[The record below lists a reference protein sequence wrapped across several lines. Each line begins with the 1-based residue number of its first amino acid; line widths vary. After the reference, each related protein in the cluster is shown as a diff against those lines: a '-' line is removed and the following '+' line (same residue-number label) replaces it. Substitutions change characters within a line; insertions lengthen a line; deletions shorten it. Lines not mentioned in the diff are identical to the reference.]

1 MQNNYLIQK
10 KLYFQSYQLKLLV
23 LLGCLL
29 ILLMSTVP
37 VRSESKPFVAPLI
50 QASKTRAELVQS
62 VQKSVVHI
70 KVEQKLANVM
80 RPFQNQPRQ
89 EGSGSGAIVRSDGYI
104 LTNHHVVGTADK
116 ITVQLYDGQ
125 ELKARLVG
133 TDPATD
139 ISVIK
144 IEGKDMPV
152 LPMGDSDNILVGESV
167 IAIGNPFGLSHT
179 VTFGI
184 VSAKGRAGIG
194 IAEYEDFIQTDAA
207 INPGNSGGPLVDL
220 EGKIVGI
227 NTAIFSRSGGYQGI
241 GFAVPINM
249 ARRVM
254 TELIESGQVSRG
266 WLGVGIQDMTPEL
279 AKAFGLDRVKGSL
292 VTGVMPGTPAE
303 KVGLQKGDIILHLN
317 GNIVENSNGLRNIVA
332 EARADAKVDLGLVR
346 NKVPMTLSVRL
357 DERPKQPRQADVNS
371 SNKLPSPELGF
382 TVQGL
387 TPEMAQRLG
396 YETIQSGIVITAV
409 KPDSPAFNGG
419 LRAGMMIVEMNR
431 QSINSMDDFQ
441 QAARG
446 TSPEDGVLLLVSTPQ
461 NSQYL
466 FLQADQG

>member
-1 MQNNYLIQK
+1 MQNNPLVHRK
-10 KLYFQSYQLKLLV
+10 PDFQSYQLKLLA
-23 LLGCLL
+23 LLGGLL
-29 ILLMSTVP
+29 ILLMTTVP
-37 VRSESKPFVAPLI
+37 AWSESKQFMDPFI
-50 QASKTRAELVQS
+50 QASKARAELVQS
-62 VQKSVVHI
+62 AQKSVVHI
-70 KVEQKLANVM
+70 KVERKLVNVM
-80 RPFQNQPRQ
+80 GPFQNQPRQ

-104 LTNHHVVGTADK
+104 LTNHHVVGEADK

-125 ELKARLVG
+125 ELKARLIG

-144 IEGKDMPV
+144 IEGTNMPV
-152 LPMGDSDNILVGESV
+152 LQMGDSDNILVGESV
-167 IAIGNPFGLSHT
+167 IAIGNPFGLSRT

-184 VSAKGRAGIG
+184 VSAKGRTGMG

-220 EGKIVGI
+220 EGKIVGV

-249 ARRVM
+249 ALRVM
-254 TELIESGQVSRG
+254 TELIENGQVSRG

-279 AKAFGLDRVKGSL
+279 AKAFGLDQAKGSL

-303 KVGLQKGDIILHLN
+303 KAGLQKGDAILRLN
-317 GNIVENSNGLRNIVA
+317 GSTIENSNGLRNLIA
-332 EARADAKVDLGLVR
+332 EARADAKVDLDLVR

-357 DERPKQPRQADVNS
+357 DERPKQSGQADANS
-371 SNKLPSPELGF
+371 ATKSPSPELGF
-382 TVQGL
+382 AVQEL

-396 YETIQSGIVITAV
+396 YKTIQSGIVITAI

-431 QSINSMDDFQ
+431 QSINSMADFQ
-441 QAARG
+441 RAALDIS
-446 TSPEDGVLLLVSTPQ
+446 TEDGVLLLVSTPQ
-461 NSQYL
+461 GSQYL
-466 FLQADQG
+466 FLQAD

>member
-1 MQNNYLIQK
+1 MQNHFLVRGK
-10 KLYFQSYQLKLLV
+10 RVFQSYQLKLLAS
-23 LLGCLL
+23 LGGLL
-29 ILLMSTVP
+29 ILLMTTGP
-37 VRSESKPFVAPLI
+37 AWPESKPFMDPLI
-50 QASKTRAELVQS
+50 QASKARAELVQS

-70 KVEQKLANVM
+70 KVEQKLVNVM
-80 RPFQNQPRQ
+80 GPFQNQPRQ

-104 LTNHHVVGTADK
+104 LTNHHVVGEADK

-125 ELKARLVG
+125 ELKARLIG

-184 VSAKGRAGIG
+184 VSAKGRTGMG

-220 EGKIVGI
+220 EGEIVGV

-254 TELIESGQVSRG
+254 TELMENGQVSRG

-279 AKAFGLDRVKGSL
+279 AKAFGLDQAKGSL

-303 KVGLQKGDIILHLN
+303 KAGLQKGDVILRLN
-317 GNIVENSNGLRNIVA
+317 RNTIENSNGLRNLVA
-332 EARADAKVDLGLVR
+332 EARADAKVDLDLVR

-357 DERPKQPRQADVNS
+357 DERPKQPGKADVHS
-371 SNKLPSPELGF
+371 STKSPGPELGF
-382 TVQGL
+382 AVQEL

-396 YETIQSGIVITAV
+396 YEAIQSGIVITAV

-431 QSINSMDDFQ
+431 QSINSMADFQ
-441 QAARG
+441 RAARDIS
-446 TSPEDGVLLLVSTPQ
+446 TEEGVLLLVSTPQ
-461 NSQYL
+461 GSQYL
-466 FLQADQG
+466 FLQAD

>member
-1 MQNNYLIQK
+1 MQNNSLVHRK
-10 KLYFQSYQLKLLV
+10 PDFQSYQLKLLA
-23 LLGCLL
+23 LLGGLL
-29 ILLMSTVP
+29 ILLMTTVP
-37 VRSESKPFVAPLI
+37 AWSESKQFMDPFI
-50 QASKTRAELVQS
+50 QASKARAELVQS

-70 KVEQKLANVM
+70 KVERKLVNVM
-80 RPFQNQPRQ
+80 GLFQNQPHQ
-89 EGSGSGAIVRSDGYI
+89 EGFGSGAIVRSDGYI
-104 LTNHHVVGTADK
+104 LTNHHVVGEADK

-125 ELKARLVG
+125 ELKARLIG

-144 IEGKDMPV
+144 IEGKDMPI
-152 LPMGDSDNILVGESV
+152 LQMGDSDNILVGESV

-184 VSAKGRAGIG
+184 VSAKGRTGMG

-220 EGKIVGI
+220 EGKIVGV

-266 WLGVGIQDMTPEL
+266 WLGVGIQDMTPDL
-279 AKAFGLDRVKGSL
+279 AKAFGLDQVKGSL

-303 KVGLQKGDIILHLN
+303 KAGLQKGDAILRLN
-317 GNIVENSNGLRNIVA
+317 GSTIENSNGLRNLIA
-332 EARADAKVDLGLVR
+332 EARTDAKVDLDLVR

-357 DERPKQPRQADVNS
+357 DERPKQSGQADANS
-371 SNKLPSPELGF
+371 STKSPSPELGF
-382 TVQGL
+382 AVQEL

-396 YETIQSGIVITAV
+396 YETTQSGIVITVV
-409 KPDSPAFNGG
+409 KPDSPAFNVG

-431 QSINSMDDFQ
+431 QSINSMADFQ
-441 QAARG
+441 RGARDIS
-446 TSPEDGVLLLVSTPQ
+446 TEEGVLLLVSTPQ
-461 NSQYL
+461 GSRYL
-466 FLQADQG
+466 FLQAD

>member
-1 MQNNYLIQK
+1 MQNNPLVHRK
-10 KLYFQSYQLKLLV
+10 PDFQSYQLKLLA
-23 LLGCLL
+23 LLGGLL
-29 ILLMSTVP
+29 ILLMTTVP
-37 VRSESKPFVAPLI
+37 AWSESKQFMNPFI
-50 QASKTRAELVQS
+50 QASKARAELVQS

-70 KVEQKLANVM
+70 KVEQKLVNVM
-80 RPFQNQPRQ
+80 GPFQNQPRQ

-104 LTNHHVVGTADK
+104 LTNHHVVGEADK

-125 ELKARLVG
+125 ELKARLIG

-144 IEGKDMPV
+144 IEGKDMPI
-152 LPMGDSDNILVGESV
+152 LQMGDSDNILVGESV

-184 VSAKGRAGIG
+184 VSAKGRTGMG

-220 EGKIVGI
+220 EGKIVGV

-249 ARRVM
+249 ALRVM
-254 TELIESGQVSRG
+254 TELIENGQVSRG

-279 AKAFGLDRVKGSL
+279 AKAFGLDQAKGSL

-303 KVGLQKGDIILHLN
+303 KAGLQKGDAILRLN
-317 GNIVENSNGLRNIVA
+317 GSTIENSNGLRNLIA
-332 EARADAKVDLGLVR
+332 EARADAKVDLDLVR

-357 DERPKQPRQADVNS
+357 DERPNQSGKADANS
-371 SNKLPSPELGF
+371 ATKSPSPELGF
-382 TVQGL
+382 AVQEL

-396 YETIQSGIVITAV
+396 YETTQSGIVITVV

-431 QSINSMDDFQ
+431 QSINSMADFQ
-441 QAARG
+441 RG
-446 TSPEDGVLLLVSTPQ
+446 TRDISTEDGVLLLVRTPQ
-461 NSQYL
+461 GSRYL
-466 FLQADQG
+466 FLQAD

>member
-1 MQNNYLIQK
+1 MQNNSLVHRK
-10 KLYFQSYQLKLLV
+10 PDFQSYQLKLLA
-23 LLGCLL
+23 LLGGLL
-29 ILLMSTVP
+29 ILLMTTVP
-37 VRSESKPFVAPLI
+37 AWSESKQFMDPFI
-50 QASKTRAELVQS
+50 QASKARAELVQS

-70 KVEQKLANVM
+70 KVERKLVNVM
-80 RPFQNQPRQ
+80 GLFQNQPYQ
-89 EGSGSGAIVRSDGYI
+89 EGFGSGAIVRSDGYI
-104 LTNHHVVGTADK
+104 LTNHHVVSEADK

-125 ELKARLVG
+125 ELKARLIG

-144 IEGKDMPV
+144 IEGKDMPI
-152 LPMGDSDNILVGESV
+152 LQMGDSDNILVGESV

-184 VSAKGRAGIG
+184 VSAKGRTGMG

-220 EGKIVGI
+220 EGKIVGV

-266 WLGVGIQDMTPEL
+266 WLGVGIQDMTPDL
-279 AKAFGLDRVKGSL
+279 AKAFGLDQVKGSL

-303 KVGLQKGDIILHLN
+303 KAGLQKGDAILRLN
-317 GNIVENSNGLRNIVA
+317 GSTIENSNGLRNLIA
-332 EARADAKVDLGLVR
+332 EARTDAKVDLDLVR
-346 NKVPMTLSVRL
+346 NQVPMTLSVRL
-357 DERPKQPRQADVNS
+357 DERPKQSGQADANS
-371 SNKLPSPELGF
+371 STKSPSPELGF
-382 TVQGL
+382 AVQEL

-396 YETIQSGIVITAV
+396 YETTQSGIVITVV
-409 KPDSPAFNGG
+409 KPDSPAFNVG

-431 QSINSMDDFQ
+431 QSINSMADFQ
-441 QAARG
+441 RG
-446 TSPEDGVLLLVSTPQ
+446 TRDISTEDGVLLLVSTPQ
-461 NSQYL
+461 GSRYL
-466 FLQADQG
+466 FLQAD

>member
-1 MQNNYLIQK
+1 MQNHFLVRG
-10 KLYFQSYQLKLLV
+10 KLVFQSYQLKLLAS
-23 LLGCLL
+23 LGGLL
-29 ILLMSTVP
+29 ILLMTTGLAW
-37 VRSESKPFVAPLI
+37 SESKPFMDPLI
-50 QASKTRAELVQS
+50 QASKARAELVQS

-70 KVEQKLANVM
+70 KVEQKLVNV
-80 RPFQNQPRQ
+80 RGPFQNRPRQ

-104 LTNHHVVGTADK
+104 LTNHHVVGEADK

-125 ELKARLVG
+125 ELKARLIG

-144 IEGKDMPV
+144 IEGTDMPV
-152 LPMGDSDNILVGESV
+152 LQMGDSDNILVGESV

-184 VSAKGRAGIG
+184 VSAKGRTGMG

-220 EGKIVGI
+220 EGKIVGV

-254 TELIESGQVSRG
+254 NELIETGQVSRG
-266 WLGVGIQDMTPEL
+266 WLGVGIQDMTLEL
-279 AKAFGLDRVKGSL
+279 AKAFGLDQAKGSL

-303 KVGLQKGDIILHLN
+303 KAGLQKGDVILRLN
-317 GNIVENSNGLRNIVA
+317 GNTIENSNGLRNLVA
-332 EARADAKVDLGLVR
+332 EARADAKVDLDLVR

-357 DERPKQPRQADVNS
+357 DERPKQPGQADVYS
-371 SNKLPSPELGF
+371 STKSPSPELGF
-382 TVQGL
+382 AVQEL

-396 YETIQSGIVITAV
+396 YEAIQSGIVITAV

-431 QSINSMDDFQ
+431 QSINSMADFQ
-441 QAARG
+441 RAARDIS
-446 TSPEDGVLLLVSTPQ
+446 TEDGVLLLVSTPQ
-461 NSQYL
+461 GSQYL
-466 FLQADQG
+466 FLQAD

>member
-1 MQNNYLIQK
+1 MD
-10 KLYFQSYQLKLLV
+10 
-23 LLGCLL
+23 
-29 ILLMSTVP
+29 
-37 VRSESKPFVAPLI
+37 PLI
-50 QASKTRAELVQS
+50 QASKARAELVQS

-70 KVEQKLANVM
+70 KVEQKLVNV
-80 RPFQNQPRQ
+80 RGPFQNRPRQ

-104 LTNHHVVGTADK
+104 LTNHHVVGEADK

-125 ELKARLVG
+125 ELKARLIG

-144 IEGKDMPV
+144 IEGTDMPV
-152 LPMGDSDNILVGESV
+152 LQMGDSDNILVGESV

-184 VSAKGRAGIG
+184 VSAKGRTGMG

-220 EGKIVGI
+220 EGKIVGV

-254 TELIESGQVSRG
+254 NELIENGQVSRG

-279 AKAFGLDRVKGSL
+279 AKAFGLDQAKGSL

-303 KVGLQKGDIILHLN
+303 KAGLQKGDVILRLN
-317 GNIVENSNGLRNIVA
+317 GSTIENSNGLRNLVA
-332 EARADAKVDLGLVR
+332 EARADAKVDLDLVR

-357 DERPKQPRQADVNS
+357 DERPKQPRQADVHS
-371 SNKLPSPELGF
+371 STRSPSTELGF
-382 TVQGL
+382 AVQEL
-387 TPEMAQRLG
+387 TPELAQRLG
-396 YETIQSGIVITAV
+396 YETIRSGIVITAV

-431 QSINSMDDFQ
+431 QSINSMADFQ
-441 QAARG
+441 RAALDIS
-446 TSPEDGVLLLVSTPQ
+446 TEDGVLLLVSTPQ
-461 NSQYL
+461 GSQYL
-466 FLQADQG
+466 FLQAD

>member
-1 MQNNYLIQK
+1 MQNHFLVHR
-10 KLYFQSYQLKLLV
+10 KLVLRSYQLKLLA
-23 LLGCLL
+23 LQGGLL
-29 ILLMSTVP
+29 ILLMTTAP
-37 VRSESKPFVAPLI
+37 AWSESKSFMDPLI
-50 QASKTRAELVQS
+50 QASKARAELVQS

-70 KVEQKLANVM
+70 KVEQKLVNVM
-80 RPFQNQPRQ
+80 GPFQNQPHQ

-104 LTNHHVVGTADK
+104 LTNHHVVGEADK

-125 ELKARLVG
+125 ELKAYLVG

-144 IEGKDMPV
+144 IEGKNMPV
-152 LPMGDSDNILVGESV
+152 LQMGDSDNILVGESV

-184 VSAKGRAGIG
+184 VSAKGRTGMG

-220 EGKIVGI
+220 EGKIVGV

-254 TELIESGQVSRG
+254 TELIENGQVSRG
-266 WLGVGIQDMTPEL
+266 WLGVGIQDMTSEL
-279 AKAFGLDRVKGSL
+279 AKAFGLDQAKGSL

-303 KVGLQKGDIILHLN
+303 KAGLQKGDVILRLN
-317 GNIVENSNGLRNIVA
+317 GSTIENSNGLRNLVA
-332 EARADAKVDLGLVR
+332 EARADAKVDLDLVR
-346 NKVPMTLSVRL
+346 NKVLMTLSLRL
-357 DERPKQPRQADVNS
+357 DERPKQPGQADVHS
-371 SNKLPSPELGF
+371 STKSPSPELGF
-382 TVQGL
+382 AVQEL

-396 YETIQSGIVITAV
+396 YETTQSGIVITDV
-409 KPDSPAFNGG
+409 KPDSPSFNKG

-431 QSINSMDDFQ
+431 QSINSVADFQ
-441 QAARG
+441 RAARDAS
-446 TSPEDGVLLLVSTPQ
+446 TEDGILLLVSTPQ
-461 NSQYL
+461 GSQYL
-466 FLQADQG
+466 FLQAD

>member
-1 MQNNYLIQK
+1 MQNHFLVHG
-10 KLYFQSYQLKLLV
+10 KLVFRSYQLKLLA
-23 LLGCLL
+23 LLGGLL
-29 ILLMSTVP
+29 ILLMTTAP
-37 VRSESKPFVAPLI
+37 AWSENKPFMDPLI
-50 QASKTRAELVQS
+50 QASKARAELVQS
-62 VQKSVVHI
+62 VQQSVVHI
-70 KVEQKLANVM
+70 KVEQKLVNV
-80 RPFQNQPRQ
+80 RGPFQNRPRQ

-104 LTNHHVVGTADK
+104 LTNHHVVGEANK

-125 ELKARLVG
+125 ELKARLIG

-144 IEGKDMPV
+144 IEGTDMPV
-152 LPMGDSDNILVGESV
+152 LQMGDSDNILVGESV

-184 VSAKGRAGIG
+184 VSAKGRTGMG

-220 EGKIVGI
+220 EGKIVGV

-254 TELIESGQVSRG
+254 NELIETGQVSRG

-279 AKAFGLDRVKGSL
+279 AKAFGLDQAKGSL

-303 KVGLQKGDIILHLN
+303 KAGLQKGDVILRLN
-317 GNIVENSNGLRNIVA
+317 GNTIENSNGLRNLVA
-332 EARADAKVDLGLVR
+332 EARADAKVDLDLVR

-357 DERPKQPRQADVNS
+357 DERPKQPGQADVHS
-371 SNKLPSPELGF
+371 STKSPSPELGF
-382 TVQGL
+382 AVQEL

-431 QSINSMDDFQ
+431 QSINSVADFQ
-441 QAARG
+441 RAARDAS
-446 TSPEDGVLLLVSTPQ
+446 TEDGILLLVSTPQ
-461 NSQYL
+461 GSQYL
-466 FLQADQG
+466 FLQAD

>member
-1 MQNNYLIQK
+1 MQNNSLVHR
-10 KLYFQSYQLKLLV
+10 KLGFQSYLLKLFT
-23 LLGCLL
+23 LLGGLL
-29 ILLMSTVP
+29 ILLMTTVP
-37 VRSESKPFVAPLI
+37 AWSESKPFMDPLI
-50 QASKTRAELVQS
+50 QASKARAELVQS

-70 KVEQKLANVM
+70 KVEQKLVNVM
-80 RPFQNQPRQ
+80 GPFQNQPHQ

-104 LTNHHVVGTADK
+104 LTNHHVVGEADK

-125 ELKARLVG
+125 ELKAYLNG

-144 IEGKDMPV
+144 IEGKNMPV
-152 LPMGDSDNILVGESV
+152 LQMGDSDNILVGESV

-184 VSAKGRAGIG
+184 VSAKGRTGMG

-220 EGKIVGI
+220 EGKIVGV

-254 TELIESGQVSRG
+254 TELIENGQVSRG
-266 WLGVGIQDMTPEL
+266 WLGDV
-279 AKAFGLDRVKGSL
+279 
-292 VTGVMPGTPAE
+292 
-303 KVGLQKGDIILHLN
+303 ILRLN
-317 GNIVENSNGLRNIVA
+317 GNTIENSNGLRNLVA
-332 EARADAKVDLGLVR
+332 EARADAKVDLDLVR
-346 NKVPMTLSVRL
+346 NKVLMTLSVRL
-357 DERPKQPRQADVNS
+357 DERPKQPGQADVHS
-371 SNKLPSPELGF
+371 STKSPSPELGF
-382 TVQGL
+382 AVQEL

-396 YETIQSGIVITAV
+396 YETIQSGIVITDV
-409 KPDSPAFNGG
+409 KPDSPSFNKG

-431 QSINSMDDFQ
+431 QSSNSVADFQ
-441 QAARG
+441 RAARDAS
-446 TSPEDGVLLLVSTPQ
+446 TEDGILLLVSTPQ
-461 NSQYL
+461 GSQYL
-466 FLQADQG
+466 FLQAD

>member
-1 MQNNYLIQK
+1 MQNHFLVHR
-10 KLYFQSYQLKLLV
+10 KLVFRSYQLKLLA
-23 LLGCLL
+23 LLGGLL
-29 ILLMSTVP
+29 ILLTTTGP
-37 VRSESKPFVAPLI
+37 AWSESKPFMDPLI
-50 QASKTRAELVQS
+50 QASKARAELVQS

-70 KVEQKLANVM
+70 KVEQKLVNV
-80 RPFQNQPRQ
+80 RGPFQNRPRQ
-89 EGSGSGAIVRSDGYI
+89 EGSGSGAIIRSDGYI
-104 LTNHHVVGTADK
+104 LTNHHVVGEADK

-125 ELKARLVG
+125 ELKARLIG

-144 IEGKDMPV
+144 IEGTDMPV
-152 LPMGDSDNILVGESV
+152 LQMGDSDNILVGESV

-184 VSAKGRAGIG
+184 VSAKGRTGMG

-220 EGKIVGI
+220 EGKIVGV

-254 TELIESGQVSRG
+254 NELIETGQVSRG

-279 AKAFGLDRVKGSL
+279 AKAFGLDQAKGSL

-303 KVGLQKGDIILHLN
+303 KAGLQKGDVILRLN
-317 GNIVENSNGLRNIVA
+317 GSTIENSNGLRNLVA
-332 EARADAKVDLGLVR
+332 EARADAKVDLDLVR

-357 DERPKQPRQADVNS
+357 DERPKQTGQADVNS
-371 SNKLPSPELGF
+371 STKSPSPELGF
-382 TVQGL
+382 AVQEL

-431 QSINSMDDFQ
+431 QSINSMADFQ
-441 QAARG
+441 RATRDIS
-446 TSPEDGVLLLVSTPQ
+446 TEDGVLLLVSTPQ
-461 NSQYL
+461 GSQYL
-466 FLQADQG
+466 FLQAD

>member
-1 MQNNYLIQK
+1 
-10 KLYFQSYQLKLLV
+10 
-23 LLGCLL
+23 
-29 ILLMSTVP
+29 
-37 VRSESKPFVAPLI
+37 
-50 QASKTRAELVQS
+50 
-62 VQKSVVHI
+62 
-70 KVEQKLANVM
+70 
-80 RPFQNQPRQ
+80 
-89 EGSGSGAIVRSDGYI
+89 GSGSGAIVRSDGYI
-104 LTNHHVVGTADK
+104 LTNHHVVGEADK

-125 ELKARLVG
+125 ELKARLIG

-144 IEGKDMPV
+144 IEGTDMPV
-152 LPMGDSDNILVGESV
+152 LQMGDSDNILVGESV

-184 VSAKGRAGIG
+184 VSAKSRTGMG

-220 EGKIVGI
+220 EGKIVGV
-227 NTAIFSRSGGYQGI
+227 NTAIFSRSGGYQGV

-254 TELIESGQVSRG
+254 NELIETGQVSRG

-279 AKAFGLDRVKGSL
+279 AKAFGLDQAKGSL

-303 KVGLQKGDIILHLN
+303 KAGLQKGDVILRLN
-317 GNIVENSNGLRNIVA
+317 GNTIENSNGLRNLVA
-332 EARADAKVDLGLVR
+332 EARADAKVDLDLVR

-357 DERPKQPRQADVNS
+357 DERPKQPGQADVYS
-371 SNKLPSPELGF
+371 STKSPSPELGF
-382 TVQGL
+382 AVQEL

-419 LRAGMMIVEMNR
+419 LRAGMMIAEMNR
-431 QSINSMDDFQ
+431 QSINSMADFQ
-441 QAARG
+441 RAARDIS
-446 TSPEDGVLLLVSTPQ
+446 TEDGVLLLVSTPQ
-461 NSQYL
+461 GSQYL
-466 FLQADQG
+466 FLQTNRG

>member
-1 MQNNYLIQK
+1 MQNNPLVHRK
-10 KLYFQSYQLKLLV
+10 PDFQSYQLKLLA
-23 LLGCLL
+23 LLGGLL
-29 ILLMSTVP
+29 ILLMTTVP
-37 VRSESKPFVAPLI
+37 AWSESKQFMDPFI
-50 QASKTRAELVQS
+50 QASKARAELVQS
-62 VQKSVVHI
+62 AQKSVVHI
-70 KVEQKLANVM
+70 KVERKLVNVM
-80 RPFQNQPRQ
+80 GPFQNQPRQ

-104 LTNHHVVGTADK
+104 LTNHHVVGEADK

-125 ELKARLVG
+125 ELKARLIG

-144 IEGKDMPV
+144 IEGKDMPI
-152 LPMGDSDNILVGESV
+152 LQMGDSDNILVGESV

-184 VSAKGRAGIG
+184 VSAKGRTGMG

-220 EGKIVGI
+220 EGKIVGV

-249 ARRVM
+249 ALRVM
-254 TELIESGQVSRG
+254 TELIENGQVSRG

-279 AKAFGLDRVKGSL
+279 AKAFGLDQAKGSL

-303 KVGLQKGDIILHLN
+303 RAGLQKGDAILRLN
-317 GNIVENSNGLRNIVA
+317 GSTIENSNGLRNLIA
-332 EARADAKVDLGLVR
+332 EARADAKVDLDLVR

-357 DERPKQPRQADVNS
+357 DERPKQSGKADANS
-371 SNKLPSPELGF
+371 ATKSPSPELGF
-382 TVQGL
+382 AVQEL

-396 YETIQSGIVITAV
+396 YETTQSGIVITVV

-431 QSINSMDDFQ
+431 QSINSMADFQ
-441 QAARG
+441 RG
-446 TSPEDGVLLLVSTPQ
+446 TRDISTEDGVLLLVRTPQ
-461 NSQYL
+461 GSRYL
-466 FLQADQG
+466 FLQAD

>member
-1 MQNNYLIQK
+1 MQNNSLVHR
-10 KLYFQSYQLKLLV
+10 KLGFQSYQLKLLA
-23 LLGCLL
+23 LLGGLL
-29 ILLMSTVP
+29 ILLMTTVP
-37 VRSESKPFVAPLI
+37 AWSESKPFMNPLT
-50 QASKTRAELVQS
+50 QASKARAELVQS

-70 KVEQKLANVM
+70 KVEQKLVNV
-80 RPFQNQPRQ
+80 RGPFQNRPRQ
-89 EGSGSGAIVRSDGYI
+89 AGSGSGAIVRSDGYI
-104 LTNHHVVGTADK
+104 LTNHHVVGEADK

-125 ELKARLVG
+125 ELKARLIG

-144 IEGKDMPV
+144 IEGTDMPV
-152 LPMGDSDNILVGESV
+152 LQMGDSDNILVGESV

-184 VSAKGRAGIG
+184 VSAKGRTGMG

-220 EGKIVGI
+220 EGKIVGV

-254 TELIESGQVSRG
+254 NELIETGQVSRG

-279 AKAFGLDRVKGSL
+279 ANAFGLDQAKGSL

-303 KVGLQKGDIILHLN
+303 KAGLQKGDVILRLN
-317 GNIVENSNGLRNIVA
+317 GSTIENSNGLRNLVA
-332 EARADAKVDLGLVR
+332 EARADAKVDLDLVR
-346 NKVPMTLSVRL
+346 DKVPMTLSVRL
-357 DERPKQPRQADVNS
+357 DERPKQTGQADINS
-371 SNKLPSPELGF
+371 STKSPSPELGF
-382 TVQGL
+382 AVQEL

-431 QSINSMDDFQ
+431 QSINSMADFQ
-441 QAARG
+441 RAARDIS
-446 TSPEDGVLLLVSTPQ
+446 TEDGVLLLLSTPQ
-461 NSQYL
+461 GSQYL
-466 FLQADQG
+466 FLQAD

>member
-1 MQNNYLIQK
+1 MQNHFLVHG
-10 KLYFQSYQLKLLV
+10 KLVFRSYQLKLLA
-23 LLGCLL
+23 LLGGLL
-29 ILLMSTVP
+29 ILLMTTAP
-37 VRSESKPFVAPLI
+37 AWSESKPFMDPLI
-50 QASKTRAELVQS
+50 QASKARAELVQS
-62 VQKSVVHI
+62 VQQSVVHI
-70 KVEQKLANVM
+70 KVEQKLVNV
-80 RPFQNQPRQ
+80 RGPFQNRPRQ

-104 LTNHHVVGTADK
+104 LTNHHVVGEADK

-125 ELKARLVG
+125 ELKARLIG

-144 IEGKDMPV
+144 IEGTDMPV
-152 LPMGDSDNILVGESV
+152 LQMGDSDNILVGESV

-184 VSAKGRAGIG
+184 VSAKGRTGMG

-220 EGKIVGI
+220 EGKIVGV

-254 TELIESGQVSRG
+254 NELIENGQVSRG

-279 AKAFGLDRVKGSL
+279 AKAFGLDQAKGSL

-303 KVGLQKGDIILHLN
+303 KAGLQKGDVILRLN
-317 GNIVENSNGLRNIVA
+317 GNTIENSNGLRNLVA
-332 EARADAKVDLGLVR
+332 EARADAKVDLDLVR

-357 DERPKQPRQADVNS
+357 DERPKQPGQADVYS
-371 SNKLPSPELGF
+371 STKSPGPELGF
-382 TVQGL
+382 AVQEL

-431 QSINSMDDFQ
+431 QSINSMADFQ
-441 QAARG
+441 RAARDIS
-446 TSPEDGVLLLVSTPQ
+446 TEDGVLLLVSTPQ
-461 NSQYL
+461 GSQYL
-466 FLQADQG
+466 FLQAD

>member
-1 MQNNYLIQK
+1 MQNHFLVHG
-10 KLYFQSYQLKLLV
+10 KLVFRSYQLKLLAS
-23 LLGCLL
+23 LGGLL
-29 ILLMSTVP
+29 ILLMTTGLAW
-37 VRSESKPFVAPLI
+37 SESKPFMDPLI
-50 QASKTRAELVQS
+50 QASKARAELVQS

-70 KVEQKLANVM
+70 KVEQKLVNV
-80 RPFQNQPRQ
+80 RGPFQNRPRQ

-104 LTNHHVVGTADK
+104 LTNHHVVGEADK

-125 ELKARLVG
+125 ELKARLIG

-144 IEGKDMPV
+144 IEGTDMPV
-152 LPMGDSDNILVGESV
+152 LQMGDSDNILVGESV

-184 VSAKGRAGIG
+184 VSAKGRTGMG

-220 EGKIVGI
+220 EGKIVGV

-254 TELIESGQVSRG
+254 NELIENGQVSRG

-279 AKAFGLDRVKGSL
+279 AKAFGLDQAKGSL

-303 KVGLQKGDIILHLN
+303 KAGLQKGDVILRLN
-317 GNIVENSNGLRNIVA
+317 GNTIENSNGLRNLVA
-332 EARADAKVDLGLVR
+332 EARADAKVDLDLVR

-357 DERPKQPRQADVNS
+357 DERPKQPGQADVNS
-371 SNKLPSPELGF
+371 STKSPSSELGF
-382 TVQGL
+382 AVQEL

-396 YETIQSGIVITAV
+396 YEAIQSGIVITAV

-431 QSINSMDDFQ
+431 QSIKSMADFQ
-441 QAARG
+441 RAARDIS
-446 TSPEDGVLLLVSTPQ
+446 TEDGVLLLVSTPQ
-461 NSQYL
+461 GSQYL
-466 FLQADQG
+466 FLQAD

>member
-1 MQNNYLIQK
+1 MQNNSLVHR
-10 KLYFQSYQLKLLV
+10 KLGFQSYQLKLLA
-23 LLGCLL
+23 LLGGLL
-29 ILLMSTVP
+29 ILLMTTVP
-37 VRSESKPFVAPLI
+37 AWSESKPFMDPLI
-50 QASKTRAELVQS
+50 QASKARAELVQS

-70 KVEQKLANVM
+70 KVEQKLVNVM
-80 RPFQNQPRQ
+80 GPFQNQPRQ

-104 LTNHHVVGTADK
+104 LTNHHVVGEADK

-125 ELKARLVG
+125 ELKARLIG

-152 LPMGDSDNILVGESV
+152 LPMGESDNILVGESV

-184 VSAKGRAGIG
+184 VSAKGRTGMG

-220 EGKIVGI
+220 EGKIVGV

-254 TELIESGQVSRG
+254 NELIENGQVSRG

-279 AKAFGLDRVKGSL
+279 AKVFGLDKAKGSL
-292 VTGVMPGTPAE
+292 VTGVMPSTPAE
-303 KVGLQKGDIILHLN
+303 KAGLQKGDVILRLN
-317 GNIVENSNGLRNIVA
+317 GESIENSNALRNAVA
-332 EARADAKVDLGLVR
+332 DARADATVELELVR
-346 NKVPMTLSVRL
+346 NKVVMMLSVQL
-357 DERPKQPRQADVNS
+357 DERPRQVGEADTNS
-371 SNKLPSPELGF
+371 DNRNSTPELGF
-382 TVQGL
+382 AVQEL
-387 TPEMAQRLG
+387 TPETAQRLG
-396 YETIQSGIVITAV
+396 YQKTESGVVITAV
-409 KPDSPAFNGG
+409 KPESPAFNQG

-431 QSINSMDDFQ
+431 KSINSMADFQ
-441 QAARG
+441 RVVQASSKEEG
-446 TSPEDGVLLLVSTPQ
+446 LLLLVKTPQ
-461 NSQYL
+461 GSQYL
-466 FLQADQG
+466 FLQAD

>member
-1 MQNNYLIQK
+1 MQNNPLVHRK
-10 KLYFQSYQLKLLV
+10 PDFQSYQLKLLA
-23 LLGCLL
+23 LLGGLL
-29 ILLMSTVP
+29 ILLMTTVP
-37 VRSESKPFVAPLI
+37 AWSESKQFMDPFI
-50 QASKTRAELVQS
+50 QASKARAELVQS

-70 KVEQKLANVM
+70 KVERKLVNVM
-80 RPFQNQPRQ
+80 GPFQNQPRQ

-104 LTNHHVVGTADK
+104 LTNHHVVGEADK

-125 ELKARLVG
+125 ELKARLIG

-144 IEGKDMPV
+144 IEGKDMPI
-152 LPMGDSDNILVGESV
+152 LQMGDSDNILVGESV

-184 VSAKGRAGIG
+184 VSAKGRTGMG

-220 EGKIVGI
+220 EGKIVGV

-249 ARRVM
+249 ALRVM
-254 TELIESGQVSRG
+254 TELIENGQVSRG

-279 AKAFGLDRVKGSL
+279 AKAFGLDQAKGSL

-303 KVGLQKGDIILHLN
+303 RAGLQKGDAILRLN
-317 GNIVENSNGLRNIVA
+317 GSTIENSNGLRNLIA
-332 EARADAKVDLGLVR
+332 EARADAKVDLDLVR

-357 DERPKQPRQADVNS
+357 DERPKQSGQADANS
-371 SNKLPSPELGF
+371 ATKSPSPELGF
-382 TVQGL
+382 AVQEL

-396 YETIQSGIVITAV
+396 YETTQSGIVITVV

-431 QSINSMDDFQ
+431 QSINSMADFQ
-441 QAARG
+441 RG
-446 TSPEDGVLLLVSTPQ
+446 TRDISTEDGVLLLVSTPQ
-461 NSQYL
+461 GSRYL
-466 FLQADQG
+466 FLQAD

>member
-1 MQNNYLIQK
+1 MD
-10 KLYFQSYQLKLLV
+10 
-23 LLGCLL
+23 
-29 ILLMSTVP
+29 
-37 VRSESKPFVAPLI
+37 PLI
-50 QASKTRAELVQS
+50 QASKARAELVQS

-70 KVEQKLANVM
+70 KVEQKLVNVM
-80 RPFQNQPRQ
+80 GPFQNQPHQ

-104 LTNHHVVGTADK
+104 LTNHHVVGEADK

-125 ELKARLVG
+125 ELKAYLIG

-144 IEGKDMPV
+144 IEGKNMPV
-152 LPMGDSDNILVGESV
+152 LQMGDSDNILVGESV

-184 VSAKGRAGIG
+184 VSAKGRTGMG

-220 EGKIVGI
+220 EGKIVGV

-254 TELIESGQVSRG
+254 TELIENGQVSRG
-266 WLGVGIQDMTPEL
+266 WLGVGIQDMTSEL
-279 AKAFGLDRVKGSL
+279 AKAFGLDQAKGSL

-303 KVGLQKGDIILHLN
+303 KAGLQKGDVILRLN
-317 GNIVENSNGLRNIVA
+317 GSTIENSNGLRNLVA
-332 EARADAKVDLGLVR
+332 EARADAKVDLDLVR
-346 NKVPMTLSVRL
+346 NKVLMTLSVRL
-357 DERPKQPRQADVNS
+357 DERPKQPGQADVHS
-371 SNKLPSPELGF
+371 STKSPSPELGF
-382 TVQGL
+382 AVQEL

-396 YETIQSGIVITAV
+396 YETIQSGIVITDV
-409 KPDSPAFNGG
+409 KPDSPSFNKG

-431 QSINSMDDFQ
+431 QSINSVADFQ
-441 QAARG
+441 RAARDAS
-446 TSPEDGVLLLVSTPQ
+446 TEDGILLLVSTPQ
-461 NSQYL
+461 GSQYL
-466 FLQADQG
+466 FLQAD

>member
-1 MQNNYLIQK
+1 MN
-10 KLYFQSYQLKLLV
+10 
-23 LLGCLL
+23 
-29 ILLMSTVP
+29 
-37 VRSESKPFVAPLI
+37 PLT
-50 QASKTRAELVQS
+50 QASKARAELVQS

-70 KVEQKLANVM
+70 KVEQKLVNV
-80 RPFQNQPRQ
+80 RGPFQNRPRQ

-104 LTNHHVVGTADK
+104 LTNHHVVGEADK

-125 ELKARLVG
+125 ELKARLIG

-144 IEGKDMPV
+144 IEGTDMPV
-152 LPMGDSDNILVGESV
+152 LQMGDSDNILVGESV

-184 VSAKGRAGIG
+184 VSAKGRTGMG

-220 EGKIVGI
+220 EGKIVGV

-254 TELIESGQVSRG
+254 NELIETGQVSRG

-279 AKAFGLDRVKGSL
+279 AKAFGLDQAKGSL
-292 VTGVMPGTPAE
+292 VTEVMPGTPAE
-303 KVGLQKGDIILHLN
+303 KAGLQKGDVILRLN
-317 GNIVENSNGLRNIVA
+317 GSTIENSNGLRNLIA
-332 EARADAKVDLGLVR
+332 EARADAKVDLDLVR

-357 DERPKQPRQADVNS
+357 DERPKQSGQADANS
-371 SNKLPSPELGF
+371 ATKSPSPELGF
-382 TVQGL
+382 AVQEL

-431 QSINSMDDFQ
+431 QSINSMADFQ
-441 QAARG
+441 RAARDIS
-446 TSPEDGVLLLVSTPQ
+446 TEDGVLLLLSTPQ
-461 NSQYL
+461 GSQYL
-466 FLQADQG
+466 FLQAD

>member
-1 MQNNYLIQK
+1 
-10 KLYFQSYQLKLLV
+10 
-23 LLGCLL
+23 
-29 ILLMSTVP
+29 
-37 VRSESKPFVAPLI
+37 
-50 QASKTRAELVQS
+50 
-62 VQKSVVHI
+62 VVHI
-70 KVEQKLANVM
+70 KVEQKLVNV
-80 RPFQNQPRQ
+80 RGPFQNRPRQ

-104 LTNHHVVGTADK
+104 LTNHHVVGEADK

-125 ELKARLVG
+125 ELKARLIG

-144 IEGKDMPV
+144 IEGTDMPV
-152 LPMGDSDNILVGESV
+152 LQMGDSDNILVGESV

-184 VSAKGRAGIG
+184 VSAKGRTGMG

-220 EGKIVGI
+220 EGKIVGV

-254 TELIESGQVSRG
+254 NELIETGQVSRG

-279 AKAFGLDRVKGSL
+279 AKAFGLDQAKGSL

-303 KVGLQKGDIILHLN
+303 KAGLQKGDVILRLN
-317 GNIVENSNGLRNIVA
+317 GNTIENSNGLRNLVA
-332 EARADAKVDLGLVR
+332 EARADAKVDLDLVR

-357 DERPKQPRQADVNS
+357 DERPKQPGQADVYS
-371 SNKLPSPELGF
+371 STKSPSPELGF
-382 TVQGL
+382 AVQEL

-431 QSINSMDDFQ
+431 QSINSMADFQ
-441 QAARG
+441 RAARDIS
-446 TSPEDGVLLLVSTPQ
+446 TEDGVLLLVSTPQ
-461 NSQYL
+461 GSQYL
-466 FLQADQG
+466 FLQAD

>member
-1 MQNNYLIQK
+1 MQNNSLVHRK
-10 KLYFQSYQLKLLV
+10 PDFQSYQLKLLA
-23 LLGCLL
+23 LLGGLL
-29 ILLMSTVP
+29 ILLMTTVP
-37 VRSESKPFVAPLI
+37 AWSESKQFMDPFI
-50 QASKTRAELVQS
+50 QASKARAELVQS

-70 KVEQKLANVM
+70 KVERKLVNVM
-80 RPFQNQPRQ
+80 GHFQNQPHQ
-89 EGSGSGAIVRSDGYI
+89 EGFGSGAIVRSDGYI
-104 LTNHHVVGTADK
+104 LTNHHVVGEADK

-125 ELKARLVG
+125 ELKARLIG

-144 IEGKDMPV
+144 IEGKDMPI
-152 LPMGDSDNILVGESV
+152 LQMGDSDNILVGESV

-184 VSAKGRAGIG
+184 VSAKGRTGMG

-220 EGKIVGI
+220 EGKIVGV

-249 ARRVM
+249 ALRVM
-254 TELIESGQVSRG
+254 TELIENGQVSRG

-279 AKAFGLDRVKGSL
+279 AKAFGLDQAKGSL

-303 KVGLQKGDIILHLN
+303 KAGLQKGDAILRLN
-317 GNIVENSNGLRNIVA
+317 GSTIENSNGLRNLIA
-332 EARADAKVDLGLVR
+332 EARADAKVDLDLVR

-357 DERPKQPRQADVNS
+357 DERPKQSGQADANS
-371 SNKLPSPELGF
+371 STKSPSPELGF
-382 TVQGL
+382 AVQEL

-396 YETIQSGIVITAV
+396 YETTQSGIVITVV
-409 KPDSPAFNGG
+409 KPDSPAFNVG

-431 QSINSMDDFQ
+431 QSINSMADFQ
-441 QAARG
+441 RAD
-446 TSPEDGVLLLVSTPQ
+446 PDIST
-461 NSQYL
+461 
-466 FLQADQG
+466 

>member
-1 MQNNYLIQK
+1 MQNNPLVHRK
-10 KLYFQSYQLKLLV
+10 PDFQSYQLKLLA
-23 LLGCLL
+23 LLGGLL
-29 ILLMSTVP
+29 ILLMTTVP
-37 VRSESKPFVAPLI
+37 AWSESKQFMDPFI
-50 QASKTRAELVQS
+50 QASKARAELVQS

-70 KVEQKLANVM
+70 KVERKLVNVM
-80 RPFQNQPRQ
+80 GPFQNQPRQ

-104 LTNHHVVGTADK
+104 LTNHHVVGEADK

-125 ELKARLVG
+125 ELKARLIG

-144 IEGKDMPV
+144 IEGKDMPI
-152 LPMGDSDNILVGESV
+152 LQMGDSDNILVGESV

-184 VSAKGRAGIG
+184 VSAKGRTGMG

-220 EGKIVGI
+220 EGKIVGV

-249 ARRVM
+249 ALRIM
-254 TELIESGQVSRG
+254 TELIENGQVSRG

-279 AKAFGLDRVKGSL
+279 AKAFGLDQAKGSL

-303 KVGLQKGDIILHLN
+303 KAGLQKGDAILRLN
-317 GNIVENSNGLRNIVA
+317 GSTIENSNGLRNLIA
-332 EARADAKVDLGLVR
+332 EARADAKVDLDLVR

-357 DERPKQPRQADVNS
+357 DERPKQSGQADANS
-371 SNKLPSPELGF
+371 TTKSPSPELGF
-382 TVQGL
+382 AVQEL

-396 YETIQSGIVITAV
+396 YETTQSGIVITVV
-409 KPDSPAFNGG
+409 KPDSPAFNVG

-431 QSINSMDDFQ
+431 QSINSMADFQ
-441 QAARG
+441 RGARDIS
-446 TSPEDGVLLLVSTPQ
+446 TEEGVLLLVSTPQ
-461 NSQYL
+461 GSRYL
-466 FLQADQG
+466 FLQAD

>member
-1 MQNNYLIQK
+1 MQNNSLVHRK
-10 KLYFQSYQLKLLV
+10 PDFQSYQLKLLA
-23 LLGCLL
+23 LLGGLL
-29 ILLMSTVP
+29 ILLMTTVP
-37 VRSESKPFVAPLI
+37 AWSESKQFMDPFI
-50 QASKTRAELVQS
+50 QASKARAELVQS

-70 KVEQKLANVM
+70 KVERKLVNVM
-80 RPFQNQPRQ
+80 GLFQNQPHQ
-89 EGSGSGAIVRSDGYI
+89 EGFGSGAIVRSDGYI
-104 LTNHHVVGTADK
+104 LTNHHVVGEADK

-125 ELKARLVG
+125 ELKARLIG

-144 IEGKDMPV
+144 IEGKDMPI
-152 LPMGDSDNILVGESV
+152 LQMGDSDNILVGESV

-184 VSAKGRAGIG
+184 VSAKGRTGMG

-220 EGKIVGI
+220 EGKIVGV

-266 WLGVGIQDMTPEL
+266 WLGVGIQDMTPDL
-279 AKAFGLDRVKGSL
+279 AKAFGLDQVKGSL

-303 KVGLQKGDIILHLN
+303 KAGLQKGDAILRLN
-317 GNIVENSNGLRNIVA
+317 GSTIENSNGLRNLIA
-332 EARADAKVDLGLVR
+332 EARTDAKVDLDLVR

-357 DERPKQPRQADVNS
+357 DERPKQSGQADANS
-371 SNKLPSPELGF
+371 STKSPSPELGF
-382 TVQGL
+382 AVQEL

-396 YETIQSGIVITAV
+396 YETTQSGIVITVV
-409 KPDSPAFNGG
+409 KPDSPAFNVG

-431 QSINSMDDFQ
+431 QSINSMADFQ
-441 QAARG
+441 RGARDIS
-446 TSPEDGVLLLVSTPQ
+446 TEEGVLLLVSIPQ
-461 NSQYL
+461 VSRYL
-466 FLQADQG
+466 FLQAD